1 MWLLVD
7 SKAIDKLDIL
17 KIYKYLM
24 KKNYIV

>member
-7 SKAIDKLDIL
+7 CKAIDKLDIL
-17 KIYKYLM
+17 KIHKYLM